1 MIDGSFDAAWDVY
14 ACDVDGDTDIDVLG
28 AAPYAD
34 DIAWWE
40 NKNDPIADYNWTP
53 LHPTV
58 NDSIHFMDLSYDSD
72 GTIVN
77 WTWDLGDGNMSYDQN
92 PVHQYAHASTYTV
105 TLTVTDDD
113 GATDSLSKDMLVS
126 NVLVADAGG
135 PYSGKVGN
143 PITFTGSASGGTP
156 PYTYFWDTG
165 DGNETG
171 NPSSHTYT
179 MPGVYTI
186 ILTITDDAGATATNI
201 TTATITEEP
210 IIVVESI
217 TGGLGI
223 TAVINNTG
231 TVDAT
236 DVECSITVTGLVLPK
251 TKTVIQDI
259 GVGNPLHLKMMV
271 LGIGPI
277 SITVTA
283 NSVTKTATATII
295 LIFVIGVAL

>member
-1 MIDGSFDAAWDVY
+1 VIDGNFDAAWDVY

-40 NKNDPIADYNWTP
+40 NNNDPIADFNWTP

-58 NDSIHFMDLSYDSD
+58 NDSINFIDLSYDSD

-77 WTWDLGDGNMSYDQN
+77 WTWDFGDGNISYEQN
-92 PVHQYAHASTYTV
+92 PIHQYTSAAPYTV
-105 TLTVTDDD
+105 TLTVTDNNW
-113 GATDSLSKDMLVS
+113 ATGSISDVVLVCD
-126 NVLVADAGG
+126 VLVADAGG

-143 PITFTGSASGGTP
+143 PITFTGSASGGTL
-156 PYTYFWDTG
+156 PYTYSWDTG
-165 DGNETG
+165 DGIVPG
-171 NPSSHTYT
+171 NPATHTYT

-186 ILTITDDAGATATNI
+186 ILSVTDDTGSTATNI

-231 TVDAT
+231 TADAT
-236 DVECSITVTGLVLPK
+236 DV
-251 TKTVIQDI
+251 
-259 GVGNPLHLKMMV
+259 
-271 LGIGPI
+271 
-277 SITVTA
+277 
-283 NSVTKTATATII
+283 
-295 LIFVIGVAL
+295 